1 MEVEELQPGRTTSYA
16 VSSYVHALLKLRAL
30 RRELAQTLLEV
41 ERRKKTLKSRSE
53 PKVLLAQAQR
63 LLEEFGIEAGN
74 DDHSGT

>member
-1 MEVEELQPGRTTSYA
+1 
-16 VSSYVHALLKLRAL
+16 L